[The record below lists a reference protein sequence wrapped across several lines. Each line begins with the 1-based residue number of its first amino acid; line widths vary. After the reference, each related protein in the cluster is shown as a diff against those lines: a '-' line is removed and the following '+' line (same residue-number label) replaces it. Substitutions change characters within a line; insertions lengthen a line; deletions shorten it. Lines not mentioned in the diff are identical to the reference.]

1 MSLSFSRLVS
11 EAIMY
16 CYRSF
21 TLFLVVFD
29 IYCIIVMLLH
39 CLSYPCHI
47 PTIFFHTY
55 IGFVFMFSILPLF
68 AYLLQM
74 SRSFCSSSFNPFV
87 LLYGCEGETFYS
99 MVERKYWDVYL
110 FGYYRWNHIPDFL
123 VATPTLIVGGMCCLY
138 ALITTYHTHV
148 YWIIP
153 MIMHMCVLLTI
164 CITTANIQIVT
175 RMLMSSTPLFVWY
188 AASVFKRSKWIQLY
202 WIGYC
207 VTGSVLFALFLP
219 WTCYVCYKHAI
230 PEWKTTLI

>member
-1 MSLSFSRLVS
+1 
-11 EAIMY
+11 
-16 CYRSF
+16 
-21 TLFLVVFD
+21 
-29 IYCIIVMLLH
+29 MLLSVTIFLST
-39 CLSYPCHI
+39 CLRSNNVLLSVFYLVPCCARYLLYHRSVTALFIISFHI
-47 PTIFFHTY
+47 STIFFHRY
-55 IGFVFMFSILPLF
+55 IGFVCMFSILPLF

-138 ALITTYHTHV
+138 ALITTYQTHV

-230 PEWKTTLI
+230 PE